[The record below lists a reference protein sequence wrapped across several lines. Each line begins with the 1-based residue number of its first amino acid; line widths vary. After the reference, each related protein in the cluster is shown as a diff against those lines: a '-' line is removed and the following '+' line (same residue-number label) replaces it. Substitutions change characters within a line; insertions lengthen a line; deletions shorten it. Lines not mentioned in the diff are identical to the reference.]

1 MKNAKT
7 KLRSFFRLITLVFF
21 TTTLVLFLW
30 NQNPYSLNG
39 TIFSVY
45 DNNTPDQEILKHP
58 QYNLIS
64 NLQTAFVRN
73 VKTVG
78 PSVVNLSKVHTKVNF
93 NNSHD
98 SFYDN
103 NSWFFSLKNLFDK
116 YIFRKKYISKTI
128 GSGVIINEK
137 GYILTNYHVIEG
149 NDKILVRLSD
159 QRSFFADVI
168 GVDSK
173 TDLAVIK
180 INSFRRLPQ
189 PVFGSSTEIEVGQ
202 WVMAIGNPYGLQ
214 GSVTV
219 GVVSGVHRSNLGI
232 ATYENFL
239 QTDAAINP
247 GNSGGPLINLSGE
260 IVGINTSVTALGSG
274 VGFAIPID
282 IALRISG
289 ELMNNGSVQRG
300 WIGVGVQEMTPALFW
315 AFKIHDSKKGILVNN
330 VENNAPAKKAGIMRG
345 DIVLKYNGRHVRSV
359 KNFQF
364 MVADTQIGKQVFID
378 VIRDRLEKTLLI
390 TIGELTS

>member
-21 TTTLVLFLW
+21 TATLVLFLW

-78 PSVVNLSKVHTKVNF
+78 PSVVNLSKVQVEINF
-93 NNSHD
+93 NSSHD

-116 YIFRKKYISKTI
+116 YLSKKKYISKTI

-137 GYILTNYHVIEG
+137 GYILTNYHVIKG
-149 NDKILVRLSD
+149 HDKILVRLSD

-260 IVGINTSVTALGSG
+260 IVGINTSVAALGSG

-289 ELMNNGSVQRG
+289 ELINNGSVQRG
-300 WIGVGVQEMTPALFW
+300 WIGVGVQEMTPALFL

-359 KNFQF
+359 KNFQS

-390 TIGELTS
+390 TIGKLTS

>member
-1 MKNAKT
+1 MKYVKT
-7 KLRSFFRLITLVFF
+7 KLSSFFRSITLVFF
-21 TTTLVLFLW
+21 TTTLILFLW
-30 NQNPYSLNG
+30 DQNPFSLNR
-39 TIFSVY
+39 TIFSLY
-45 DNNTPDQEILKHP
+45 DNITPNQEILKHP

-78 PSVVNLSKVHTKVNF
+78 PSVVNLSKVQAEINF
-93 NNSHD
+93 NSSHD

-103 NSWFFSLKNLFDK
+103 NSWLFSLKNLFDK
-116 YIFRKKYISKTI
+116 YLSKKKYISKTI
-128 GSGVIINEK
+128 GSGVIINKK

-149 NDKILVRLSD
+149 NDKILVRLSN
-159 QRSFFADVI
+159 QQSFFADVI

-173 TDLAVIK
+173 TNLAVIK
-180 INSFRRLPQ
+180 INSYRRLPQ
-189 PVFGSSTEIEVGQ
+189 PVFGPSTEVKVGQ

-232 ATYENFL
+232 SSYENFL

-247 GNSGGPLINLSGE
+247 GNSGGPLINLNGE
-260 IVGINTSVTALGSG
+260 IVGINTSVAALGSG

-289 ELMNNGSVQRG
+289 ELISNGSVRRG
-300 WIGVGVQEMTPALFW
+300 WIGVGVQKMTPALFG
-315 AFKIHDSKKGILVNN
+315 ALKIHDSKKGVLVNN
-330 VENNAPAKKAGIMRG
+330 VENNGPAKKAGIMLG
-345 DIVLKYNGRHVRSV
+345 DIILKYNGMLVRNV
-359 KNFQF
+359 KNFQS
-364 MVADTQIGKQVFID
+364 MVADTQIGKQVYID

-390 TIGELTS
+390 TIEELTS

>member
-1 MKNAKT
+1 MKNVKT
-7 KLRSFFRLITLVFF
+7 KLHSFFRSITLVFF

-39 TIFSVY
+39 TIFSAY

-73 VKTVG
+73 AKTVG
-78 PSVVNLSKVHTKVNF
+78 PSVVNLSKVHAEVNF
-93 NNSHD
+93 NSSHD

-116 YIFRKKYISKTI
+116 YLSKKKYISKTI

-137 GYILTNYHVIEG
+137 GYILTNYHVIKG
-149 NDKILVRLSD
+149 HDKILVRLSD

-189 PVFGSSTEIEVGQ
+189 PVFGPSTEIKVGQ

-260 IVGINTSVTALGSG
+260 IVGINTSVAALGSG

-289 ELMNNGSVQRG
+289 ELINNGSVQRG
-300 WIGVGVQEMTPALFW
+300 WIGVGVQEMTPALFL

-359 KNFQF
+359 KNFQS

>member
-1 MKNAKT
+1 MKNVKT
-7 KLRSFFRLITLVFF
+7 KLRSFFRSITLVFF

-30 NQNPYSLNG
+30 NQNIFSLNG

-78 PSVVNLSKVHTKVNF
+78 PSVVNLSKVQAEINF
-93 NNSHD
+93 NNSHY

-116 YIFRKKYISKTI
+116 YLSKKKYISKTI

-137 GYILTNYHVIEG
+137 GYILTNYHVIKG
-149 NDKILVRLSD
+149 HDKILVRLSD

-189 PVFGSSTEIEVGQ
+189 PVFGPSTEIKVGQ

-219 GVVSGVHRSNLGI
+219 GVISGIHRSNLGI

-289 ELMNNGSVQRG
+289 ELINNGSVQRG
-300 WIGVGVQEMTPALFW
+300 WIGVGVQEMTPALFL

-345 DIVLKYNGRHVRSV
+345 DIVLKYNGRHVRNV

>member
-1 MKNAKT
+1 MKHLKI
-7 KLRSFFRLITLVFF
+7 KLRSFLRLITLFFF
-21 TTTLVLFLW
+21 TTTLFFFLW
-30 NQNPYSLNG
+30 DQNPYSLNG
-39 TIFSVY
+39 ILFSSY
-45 DNNTPDQEILKHP
+45 DNNTHDQEILKHP

-78 PSVVNLSKVHTKVNF
+78 PSVVNLSKVYIGINI
-93 NNSHD
+93 NNSYD

-103 NSWFFSLKNLFDK
+103 NSWLFSLKNLFDK
-116 YIFRKKYISKTI
+116 YLSKKKYISKTI
-128 GSGVIINEK
+128 GSGVILNEK

-149 NDKILVRLSD
+149 HEKILVRLSN

-168 GVDSK
+168 GVDSG

-189 PVFGSSTEIEVGQ
+189 PVFGSSTEISVGQ

-247 GNSGGPLINLSGE
+247 GNSGGPLINLRGE
-260 IVGINTSVTALGSG
+260 IVGINTSVAALGSG

-282 IALRISG
+282 IALRISS
-289 ELMNNGSVQRG
+289 ELINKGSVQRG
-300 WIGVGVQEMTPALFW
+300 WIGLGVQEMTPALFL
-315 AFKIHDSKKGILVNN
+315 AFKVYDSKEGILVNN
-330 VENNAPAKKAGIMRG
+330 VENNTPAKKAGIRRG
-345 DIVLKYNGRHVRSV
+345 DIILKYNGRHVRSV
-359 KNFQF
+359 KDFQS
-364 MVADTQIGKQVFID
+364 MVAGTQIGKQVLID
-378 VIRDRLEKTLLI
+378 VFRNRLEKTLTI

>member
-1 MKNAKT
+1 MKNVKT
-7 KLRSFFRLITLVFF
+7 KLHSFFRSITLVFF

-30 NQNPYSLNG
+30 NQNPFSLNG

-78 PSVVNLSKVHTKVNF
+78 PSVVNLSKVQAEINF
-93 NNSHD
+93 NSSHD

-116 YIFRKKYISKTI
+116 YLSKKKYISKTI

-189 PVFGSSTEIEVGQ
+189 PVFGPSTEIKVGQ

-247 GNSGGPLINLSGE
+247 LNNGWPFIGEEVNSG
-260 IVGINTSVTALGSG
+260 
-274 VGFAIPID
+274 
-282 IALRISG
+282 
-289 ELMNNGSVQRG
+289 
-300 WIGVGVQEMTPALFW
+300 
-315 AFKIHDSKKGILVNN
+315 
-330 VENNAPAKKAGIMRG
+330 
-345 DIVLKYNGRHVRSV
+345 
-359 KNFQF
+359 
-364 MVADTQIGKQVFID
+364 
-378 VIRDRLEKTLLI
+378 
-390 TIGELTS
+390 

>member
-1 MKNAKT
+1 MKNVKT

-78 PSVVNLSKVHTKVNF
+78 PSVVNLSKVQAEINF
-93 NNSHD
+93 NSSHD

-116 YIFRKKYISKTI
+116 YLSKKKYISKTI

-137 GYILTNYHVIEG
+137 GYILTNYHVIKG
-149 NDKILVRLSD
+149 HDKILVRLSD

-189 PVFGSSTEIEVGQ
+189 PVFGPSTEIKVGQ

-260 IVGINTSVTALGSG
+260 IVGINTSVAALGSG

-289 ELMNNGSVQRG
+289 ELINNGSVQ
-300 WIGVGVQEMTPALFW
+300 
-315 AFKIHDSKKGILVNN
+315 
-330 VENNAPAKKAGIMRG
+330 
-345 DIVLKYNGRHVRSV
+345 
-359 KNFQF
+359 
-364 MVADTQIGKQVFID
+364 
-378 VIRDRLEKTLLI
+378 
-390 TIGELTS
+390 

>member
-1 MKNAKT
+1 MKNVKT
-7 KLRSFFRLITLVFF
+7 KLHSFFRSITLVFF

-30 NQNPYSLNG
+30 NRNPYSLNG

-73 VKTVG
+73 AKTVG
-78 PSVVNLSKVHTKVNF
+78 PSVVNLSKVHAEVNF
-93 NNSHD
+93 NSSHD

-116 YIFRKKYISKTI
+116 YLSKKKYISKTI

-247 GNSGGPLINLSGE
+247 GNSGGPLINLNGE
-260 IVGINTSVTALGSG
+260 IVGINTSVAALGSG

-289 ELMNNGSVQRG
+289 ELINNGSVQRG
-300 WIGVGVQEMTPALFW
+300 WIGVGVQEMTPALFL

-359 KNFQF
+359 KNFQS

>member
-1 MKNAKT
+1 MKNVKT

-30 NQNPYSLNG
+30 NRNPYSLNG

-64 NLQTAFVRN
+64 DLQTAFVRN

-78 PSVVNLSKVHTKVNF
+78 PSVVNLSKVHAEVNF
-93 NNSHD
+93 NSSHD

-116 YIFRKKYISKTI
+116 YLSKKKYISKTI

-189 PVFGSSTEIEVGQ
+189 PVFGPSTEIKVGQ

-260 IVGINTSVTALGSG
+260 IVGINTSVAG

-289 ELMNNGSVQRG
+289 ELINIGSVQRG
-300 WIGVGVQEMTPALFW
+300 WIGVGVQEMTPALFL
-315 AFKIHDSKKGILVNN
+315 AFKIHDSKKGVLVNN

-345 DIVLKYNGRHVRSV
+345 DIVFKYNGRHVRSV
-359 KNFQF
+359 KNFQS

>member
-73 VKTVG
+73 AKTVG
-78 PSVVNLSKVHTKVNF
+78 PSVVNLSKVHAEVNF
-93 NNSHD
+93 NSSHD

-116 YIFRKKYISKTI
+116 YLSKKKYISKTI

-137 GYILTNYHVIEG
+137 GYILTNYHVIKG
-149 NDKILVRLSD
+149 HDKILVRLSN

-189 PVFGSSTEIEVGQ
+189 PVFGSSTEIKVGQ

-260 IVGINTSVTALGSG
+260 IVGINTSVAALGSG

-289 ELMNNGSVQRG
+289 ELINNGSVQRG
-300 WIGVGVQEMTPALFW
+300 WIGVGVQEMTPALFL

-378 VIRDRLEKTLLI
+378 VIRDRLEKTILI

>member
-1 MKNAKT
+1 MKNVKT

-30 NQNPYSLNG
+30 NRNPYSLKG

-45 DNNTPDQEILKHP
+45 DNNTPDHEILKHP

-78 PSVVNLSKVHTKVNF
+78 PSVVNLSKVQAEINF
-93 NNSHD
+93 NSSHD

-116 YIFRKKYISKTI
+116 YLSKKKYISKTI

-137 GYILTNYHVIEG
+137 GYILTNYHVIKG
-149 NDKILVRLSD
+149 HDKILVRLSD

-189 PVFGSSTEIEVGQ
+189 PAFGSSTEIKVGQ

-289 ELMNNGSVQRG
+289 ELINNGSVQRG
-300 WIGVGVQEMTPALFW
+300 WIGVGVQEMTPALFL
-315 AFKIHDSKKGILVNN
+315 AFKIHDSKKGVLVNN

-345 DIVLKYNGRHVRSV
+345 DIVLKYNGKHVRSV
-359 KNFQF
+359 KNFQS

-378 VIRDRLEKTLLI
+378 IIRNRLEKTLLI
-390 TIGELTS
+390 TIEELTS

>member
-1 MKNAKT
+1 
-7 KLRSFFRLITLVFF
+7 
-21 TTTLVLFLW
+21 
-30 NQNPYSLNG
+30 
-39 TIFSVY
+39 
-45 DNNTPDQEILKHP
+45 
-58 QYNLIS
+58 
-64 NLQTAFVRN
+64 
-73 VKTVG
+73 
-78 PSVVNLSKVHTKVNF
+78 
-93 NNSHD
+93 
-98 SFYDN
+98 
-103 NSWFFSLKNLFDK
+103 
-116 YIFRKKYISKTI
+116 
-128 GSGVIINEK
+128 
-137 GYILTNYHVIEG
+137 
-149 NDKILVRLSD
+149 
-159 QRSFFADVI
+159 
-168 GVDSK
+168 
-173 TDLAVIK
+173 
-180 INSFRRLPQ
+180 
-189 PVFGSSTEIEVGQ
+189 
-202 WVMAIGNPYGLQ
+202 MAIGNPYGLQ

-219 GVVSGVHRSNLGI
+219 GVISGVHRSNLGI

-359 KNFQF
+359 KNFQS

-378 VIRDRLEKTLLI
+378 VIRDGLEKTLLI

>member
-1 MKNAKT
+1 MKNIKT
-7 KLRSFFRLITLVFF
+7 KFRSSLRSITLFFF
-21 TTTLVLFLW
+21 TTILVLLLW

-39 TIFSVY
+39 IIFLGY

-58 QYNLIS
+58 QYNTIS
-64 NLQTAFVRN
+64 NLQTAFVRI

-78 PSVVNLSKVHTKVNF
+78 PSVVNLSKVYAEVNS
-93 NNSHD
+93 NGSHD
-98 SFYDN
+98 SFHDN

-116 YIFRKKYISKTI
+116 YLSKKKYISKTI

-149 NDKILVRLSD
+149 HDKILVRLSD

-168 GVDSK
+168 GVDSE

-189 PVFGSSTEIEVGQ
+189 PVFGPSIEIKVGQ

-219 GVVSGVHRSNLGI
+219 GVISGIHRSNLGI

-300 WIGVGVQEMTPALFW
+300 WIGLGVQEMTPALFW

-345 DIVLKYNGRHVRSV
+345 DIVLKYNGRHVRNV

-378 VIRDRLEKTLLI
+378 VIRDGLEKTLLI

>member
-1 MKNAKT
+1 MKNVKT
-7 KLRSFFRLITLVFF
+7 KLHSFFRSITLVFF
-21 TTTLVLFLW
+21 TTILVLFLW
-30 NQNPYSLNG
+30 NQNIFSLNG

-64 NLQTAFVRN
+64 DLQTAFVRI

-78 PSVVNLSKVHTKVNF
+78 PSVVNLSKVYAEVNS
-93 NNSHD
+93 NGSHD
-98 SFYDN
+98 SFHDN

-116 YIFRKKYISKTI
+116 YLSKKKYISKTI
-128 GSGVIINEK
+128 GSGVIINKK

-149 NDKILVRLSD
+149 HDKILVRLSD

-168 GVDSK
+168 GVDSE

-189 PVFGSSTEIEVGQ
+189 PVFSPSTEIKVGQ

-219 GVVSGVHRSNLGI
+219 GVISGIHRSNLGI

-345 DIVLKYNGRHVRSV
+345 DIVLKYNGRHVRNV

-378 VIRDRLEKTLLI
+378 VIRDGLEKTLLI

>member
-1 MKNAKT
+1 MKNVKT
-7 KLRSFFRLITLVFF
+7 KLRSFLRSITLFFF
-21 TTTLVLFLW
+21 TTILVLFLW
-30 NQNPYSLNG
+30 NQNIFSLNG

-64 NLQTAFVRN
+64 DLQTAFVRN

-78 PSVVNLSKVHTKVNF
+78 PSVVNLSKVHAEVNF
-93 NNSHD
+93 NSSYD

-116 YIFRKKYISKTI
+116 YLSKKKYISKTI

-149 NDKILVRLSD
+149 HDKILVRLSD

-168 GVDSK
+168 GVDSE

-189 PVFGSSTEIEVGQ
+189 PVFGPSTEIKVGQ

-219 GVVSGVHRSNLGI
+219 GVISGIHRSNLGI

-260 IVGINTSVTALGSG
+260 IVGINTSVAALGSG

-289 ELMNNGSVQRG
+289 ELINNGSVQRG
-300 WIGVGVQEMTPALFW
+300 WIGVGVQEMTPALFL
-315 AFKIHDSKKGILVNN
+315 AFKIHDSKKGVLVNN

-378 VIRDRLEKTLLI
+378 VIRDRLEKTILI

>member
-1 MKNAKT
+1 MKNVKT
-7 KLRSFFRLITLVFF
+7 KLHSFFRSITLVFF

-30 NQNPYSLNG
+30 NQNIFSLNG

-64 NLQTAFVRN
+64 DLQTAFVRN

-78 PSVVNLSKVHTKVNF
+78 PSVVNLSKVYTEINSKG
-93 NNSHD
+93 SHD

-103 NSWFFSLKNLFDK
+103 NSWFFSFKNLFDK
-116 YIFRKKYISKTI
+116 YLSKKKYISKTI
-128 GSGVIINEK
+128 GSGVIINKK

-149 NDKILVRLSD
+149 HDKILVRLSD

-168 GVDSK
+168 GVDSE

-189 PVFGSSTEIEVGQ
+189 PVFGPSTEIKVGQ

-219 GVVSGVHRSNLGI
+219 GVISGIHRSNLGI

-345 DIVLKYNGRHVRSV
+345 DIVLKYNGRHVRNV

-378 VIRDRLEKTLLI
+378 VIRDGLEKTLLI

>member
-1 MKNAKT
+1 MKNVKT
-7 KLRSFFRLITLVFF
+7 KLHSFFRSITLVFF

-30 NQNPYSLNG
+30 NQNIFSLNG

-73 VKTVG
+73 AKTVG
-78 PSVVNLSKVHTKVNF
+78 PSVVNLSKVHAEINF
-93 NNSHD
+93 NSSHD

-116 YIFRKKYISKTI
+116 YLSKKKYISKTI
-128 GSGVIINEK
+128 GSGVIINKK

-149 NDKILVRLSD
+149 HDKILVRLSD

-168 GVDSK
+168 GVDSE

-189 PVFGSSTEIEVGQ
+189 PVFGPSTEIKVGQ

-219 GVVSGVHRSNLGI
+219 GVISGIHRSNLGI

-345 DIVLKYNGRHVRSV
+345 DIVLKYNGRHVRNV

-378 VIRDRLEKTLLI
+378 VIRDGLEKTLLI

>member
-30 NQNPYSLNG
+30 NRNPYSLNG

-45 DNNTPDQEILKHP
+45 DNKTPDQEILKHP

-73 VKTVG
+73 AKTVG
-78 PSVVNLSKVHTKVNF
+78 PSVVNLSKVHAEVNF
-93 NNSHD
+93 NSSHD

-116 YIFRKKYISKTI
+116 YLSKKKYISKTI

-359 KNFQF
+359 KNFQS

-378 VIRDRLEKTLLI
+378 VIRDRLEKTILI

>member
-1 MKNAKT
+1 MKNPKT
-7 KLRSFFRLITLVFF
+7 KLHSFLRSITLVFF

-30 NQNPYSLNG
+30 NQNIFSLNG

-45 DNNTPDQEILKHP
+45 DNNTSDQEILKHP

-78 PSVVNLSKVHTKVNF
+78 PSVVNLSKVHAEVNF
-93 NNSHD
+93 NSSYD

-116 YIFRKKYISKTI
+116 YLSKKKYISKTI
-128 GSGVIINEK
+128 GSGVIINKK

-149 NDKILVRLSD
+149 HDKILVRLSD

-168 GVDSK
+168 GVDSE

-189 PVFGSSTEIEVGQ
+189 PVFGPSTEIKVGQ

-219 GVVSGVHRSNLGI
+219 GVISGIHRSNLGI

-345 DIVLKYNGRHVRSV
+345 DIVLKYNGRHVRNV

-378 VIRDRLEKTLLI
+378 VIRDGLEKTLLI